1 MENVTEEF
9 LELYRRLE
17 GAIRVK
23 YGDEVGESPVW
34 WMAHKARG
42 YRGMREELDYCREVR
57 NVLQH
62 RQRLEGDFAVVP
74 SKGMVAALRR
84 IVEKVERLPSAYD
97 LSTKAPDLYAA
108 APHDRMAPVMQAM
121 RERGHSQ
128 VPILANGRVV
138 GVLSERTLVAHLMSE
153 GAAKMG
159 EDTTLD
165 CVADLLPLDAHGS
178 ESYAFAARDT
188 LATDVAAMFQDAL
201 KRKERLS
208 AVFVTQTGRPTER
221 VLGML
226 TAWDMASYF

>member
-42 YRGMREELDYCREVR
+42 YRGVREELDYCREVR

-84 IVEKVERLPSAYD
+84 IVEKVERLRAQMAMLKAMEAEVEASPDGQISLTDPDARAMATSGRGSGIVGYNVQSAVEGEHH
-97 LSTKAPDLYAA
+97 L
-108 APHDRMAPVMQAM
+108 
-121 RERGHSQ
+121 
-128 VPILANGRVV
+128 I
-138 GVLSERTLVAHLMSE
+138 VAHEVVMTGSDKNQL
-153 GAAKMG
+153 AKMVG
-159 EDTTLD
+159 QGHHRPDK
-165 CVADLLPLDAHGS
+165 PGS
-178 ESYAFAARDT
+178 GRH
-188 LATDVAAMFQDAL
+188 
-201 KRKERLS
+201 S
-208 AVFVTQTGRPTER
+208 AGLQFRHR
-221 VLGML
+221 
-226 TAWDMASYF
+226 